1 MRAELL
7 KAKEERRRE
16 IQRLGKRA
24 LRERQPEEFIKER
37 LTLEAR
43 EKILDSLTADQLESM
58 GKTFTRRSR
67 KEQSRADACFIL
79 AKARRRRT
87 ANDADRL

>member
-1 MRAELL
+1 MRTETL

-16 IQRLGKRA
+16 IQRLGRRA
-24 LRERQPEEFIKER
+24 LRETQTEEFIKER

-58 GKTFTRRSR
+58 GTTLARRAR
-67 KEQSRADACFIL
+67 KEQRRADACFIL
-79 AKARRRRT
+79 AKAQRR
-87 ANDADRL
+87 NDADRL